1 MNNTTPPCPNGL
13 YEYECNL
20 GAVDLVCH
28 LDYLPAERGSTDSM
42 GAAYEPSTDAAMVL
56 VSVYAKGSAADVIE
70 ILSSNF
76 VQTVERLALNNM
88 FGNQ

>member
-1 MNNTTPPCPNGL
+1 
-13 YEYECNL
+13 
-20 GAVDLVCH
+20 
-28 LDYLPAERGSTDSM
+28 M